1 MRAEEGQGDDRG
13 ERGEE
18 ARNGG
23 GRKVGGVNN
32 LATQLPSCALYPLCI
47 SLPVSL
53 RAHGL

>member
-13 ERGEE
+13 ERGEG